1 MEHRVRIELTS
12 ERFASSCLTIWLSVQ
27 NGALGRSRTCN
38 LLVRSQT
45 LSPVELRVREMAVP
59 ARVERATLK
68 LTASCSATELRDNKL
83 VGPVGLEPTTYRLR
97 GESSTIE
104 LRSHK
109 MAGVTGFDPATST
122 VTVSRSNQLSY
133 TPINELLV
141 RLHSPCSPS
150 LFSKKAQSVK
160 NGTDGRNRTLL
171 RRVWRPLHNHY
182 TTSVKIGGPR
192 GN

>member
-27 NGALGRSRTCN
+27 SGALGRSRTCN

-133 TPINELLV
+133 TPIKDNQSELVSLQFALV
-141 RLHSPCSPS
+141 HDAAACLESFVLRAPVLP
-150 LFSKKAQSVK
+150 
-160 NGTDGRNRTLL
+160 TD
-171 RRVWRPLHNHY
+171 
-182 TTSVKIGGPR
+182 
-192 GN
+192 